1 MDAGRNNAFTETDR
15 KRESVCNT
23 AYRALSY
30 EYAVGWWV
38 VGFNNT
44 SEVRR
49 SYSRI

>member
-1 MDAGRNNAFTETDR
+1 MLEETMPLQRQTE
-15 KRESVCNT
+15 RESVCNT

-44 SEVRR
+44 SEVRK